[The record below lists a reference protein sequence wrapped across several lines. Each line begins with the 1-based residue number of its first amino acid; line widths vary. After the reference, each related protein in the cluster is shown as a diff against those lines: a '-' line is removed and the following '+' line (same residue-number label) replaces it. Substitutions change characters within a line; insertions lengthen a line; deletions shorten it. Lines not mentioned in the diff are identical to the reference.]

1 MKLVPEKGFRLVT
14 LVMSIGSNLSDPWLD
29 IWTMAHMNVVH
40 TELRPPVQ
48 ERGQIKPAGPQHGAV
63 DASVV
68 VLALPS
74 DVAPASDIA
83 KTLGIPSDT
92 FVVRKPDALRQRE
105 SAVATLL
112 RNLQDCRPD
121 LLVRNAY
128 TGPEIGKC
136 LSGTVTEQLFRNA
149 RRPVLVFGPQAL
161 AARGGQCTVRNVL
174 YATDLSGASVNALH
188 CAYEVAR
195 NHDAKLVVLEVAAEP
210 NEEML
215 FDDAVTTAFEKL
227 QDWLHS
233 HVLEYGE
240 GAMGRAQCLVKF
252 GEAAH
257 SIAETAAEL
266 HPDMIVI
273 GARGVG
279 AKQQADDRFVGRTT
293 YEVACS
299 SEAPVLIVPHLRDR
313 A

>member
-1 MKLVPEKGFRLVT
+1 
-14 LVMSIGSNLSDPWLD
+14 
-29 IWTMAHMNVVH
+29 MNVVH

-48 ERGQIKPAGPQHGAV
+48 ERGPIKPVGPQHGAA

-74 DVAPASDIA
+74 DVAPAFDIA
-83 KTLGIPSDT
+83 KTLGIPPDT
-92 FVVRKPDALRQRE
+92 FVVRKADALRQRE
-105 SAVATLL
+105 SAVASLL

-121 LLVRNAY
+121 LLVRDAY
-128 TGPEIGKC
+128 AGPEIGKC

-149 RRPVLVFGPQAL
+149 RRPVLVFGPQSL
-161 AARGGQCTVRNVL
+161 AARAAQNTVRNVL
-174 YATDLSGASVNALH
+174 YTTDLSGASVNALH

-195 NHDAKLVVLEVAAEP
+195 NHNAKLVVLEVAPEP
-210 NEEML
+210 SDEML
-215 FDDAVTTAFEKL
+215 FDDAVTSAFEKL
-227 QDWLHS
+227 QDWLYS

-252 GEAAH
+252 GEAVSSIVQAAH
-257 SIAETAAEL
+257 EL
-266 HPDMIVI
+266 QPDMIVI
-273 GARGVG
+273 GARGFG
-279 AKQQADDRFVGRTT
+279 AKRQADERFVGRTT

-299 SEAPVLIVPHLRDR
+299 SDCPVLIVPHLRDR